1 MNNYYSA
8 GHPKGTICVLRQC
21 AGTWHALAL
30 PVTAWREYNGA
41 FSIWRA

>member
-1 MNNYYSA
+1 MNYFNA

-21 AGTWHALAL
+21 AGTWQAL

-41 FSIWRA
+41 FSIWKP